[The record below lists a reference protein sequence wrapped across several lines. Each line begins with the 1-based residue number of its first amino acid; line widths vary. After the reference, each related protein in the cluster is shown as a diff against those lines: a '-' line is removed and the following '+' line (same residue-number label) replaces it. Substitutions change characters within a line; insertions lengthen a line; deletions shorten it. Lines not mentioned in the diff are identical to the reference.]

1 MGGLL
6 SIEDEEAFGLDMTR
20 VKDVYRLNDLDYE
33 IVRTIQMRKSICGHV
48 TVVYSLKR
56 ACSAL

>member
-33 IVRTIQMRKSICGHV
+33 IVRTMQMRKSICGHV

-56 ACSAL
+56 AYSAL